1 MSANMVT
8 LKDAKEDV
16 DKVCIEVQ
24 ITSDNVGEKS
34 TRGFSLQ
41 HKTFTHTCAHTCA
54 SYVCIIRV
62 HKGASH
68 PYPYVCIIVPP
79 PHLTA
84 CHSRN
89 SLTASS
95 SQFMFKGQS
104 FRLKEFLPKC

>member
-54 SYVCIIRV
+54 
-62 HKGASH
+62 
-68 PYPYVCIIVPP
+68 
-79 PHLTA
+79 
-84 CHSRN
+84 
-89 SLTASS
+89 
-95 SQFMFKGQS
+95 
-104 FRLKEFLPKC
+104 

>member
-1 MSANMVT
+1 MSANMGI

-41 HKTFTHTCAHTCA
+41 HKTFTHC
-54 SYVCIIRV
+54 V
-62 HKGASH
+62 HKGASY
-68 PYPYVCIIVPP
+68 PYPYVCIIVFPP
-79 PHLTA
+79 PPPLTG

-89 SLTASS
+89 SLAASS
-95 SQFMFKGQS
+95 SQFMFIGQS